1 MKPTDNNNDNK
12 QPQMPIVTHLRRVV
26 DMKSID
32 NGQNGKKARA
42 HSNPKEKSQHH
53 RSQTVLVSDAET
65 PKQPREKATRNRV
78 HAAGNDGKPADR
90 IYRSNKPVAE
100 YEAGTPRL
108 VAPAPQKHETQPR
121 ETTTPKPAVKKPAA
135 AKPATPHAAR
145 PAAPQAA
152 HAGGSGTAHA
162 PSAQAAESPVPTQSS
177 KPAAAHH
184 SGKATIKTMHS
195 TRLVKARK
203 RPTLHV
209 SEKVSSIHRERLSL
223 KTTKHAEKPVQS
235 ASITSSQAITGV
247 AEKIDEALM
256 LQSWRARQWSASIVS
271 LSPTIVAQIPKCMPF
286 VQAKL
291 VNNICITSGCIE
303 STVVDQVT
311 SISLRQF
318 TPGQWRAV
326 INMLSDRAIFTT
338 SLLNGELPE
347 GIVGIFKQ
355 ASLSL
360 FPTKMRE
367 FSFTCS
373 CCPKTAPCE
382 HACALLLAF
391 ALQLEEDPFQILTL
405 RGMTRDNLLSQL
417 RDARS
422 DQVVDEKNRHR
433 ISYELP
439 AQNVDFTEFYEARG
453 NFDELTFHIIDTPNT
468 LLKRLGD
475 PETWNVPIQLDSIL
489 EPIQRIAS
497 HQAEKLALC
506 EIEEQNNL
514 QAFASLKRP
523 SKGQDREKE
532 REHESRSP
540 RKSSKSPQF
549 VMPDLGFIPNA
560 LPPDIRETLSGDPI
574 EIAGDIIRWLKNRG
588 ASDIRTLARRTRLH
602 KTTIEAFLNAMCIAG
617 ITSADGEGERT
628 RFTAIF

>member
-12 QPQMPIVTHLRRVV
+12 QPKMPIVTHLRRVV

-32 NGQNGKKARA
+32 NVQTGKKTRD
-42 HSNPKEKSQHH
+42 HGNVPNKGHRKSD
-53 RSQTVLVSDAET
+53 QTVLVSSNADA
-65 PKQPREKATRNRV
+65 PKSREKSGRKHSPIANGAQQSPAHSYRN
-78 HAAGNDGKPADR
+78 P
-90 IYRSNKPVAE
+90 KPVAE
-100 YEAGTPRL
+100 FEAQTTRL
-108 VAPAPQKHETQPR
+108 VAPPPSRPKEVTAP
-121 ETTTPKPAVKKPAA
+121 PAA
-135 AKPATPHAAR
+135 ANTR
-145 PAAPQAA
+145 
-152 HAGGSGTAHA
+152 HA
-162 PSAQAAESPVPTQSS
+162 PTPVKETGSTESQPPTASQPEAISAE
-177 KPAAAHH
+177 
-184 SGKATIKTMHS
+184 KTAIRSVHS
-195 TRLVKARK
+195 TRMVKARK

-209 SEKVSSIHRERLSL
+209 AEKVSSLHRDRLAL
-223 KTTKHAEKPVQS
+223 KPTKHAEKS
-235 ASITSSQAITGV
+235 APKSTPNTAFISQQTSNSIS
-247 AEKIDEALM
+247 EKIDEDLM
-256 LQSWRARQWSASIVS
+256 LQSWRARQWSASIVA

-291 VNNICITSGCIE
+291 VNNICITAGSIE

-347 GIVGIFKQ
+347 GIVDIFKQ

-373 CCPKTAPCE
+373 CSPKTVPCE

-391 ALQLEEDPFQILTL
+391 ALELEDDPFQILTL
-405 RGMTRDNLLSQL
+405 RGMTRENLLSQL

-433 ISYELP
+433 INYELP
-439 AQNVDFTEFYEARG
+439 AQNIDFATFFESKS
-453 NFDELTFHIIDTPNT
+453 NFDELNFHITHTPNA

-475 PETWNVPIQLDSIL
+475 PEAWNAPMQLETMLHPIQD
-489 EPIQRIAS
+489 IAS
-497 HQAEKLALC
+497 QYAEKLALR
-506 EIEEQNNL
+506 EREDSNDSL
-514 QAFASLKRP
+514 SFASLKRNHKP
-523 SKGQDREKE
+523 QERPKE

-540 RKSSKSPQF
+540 RKGGKTPQF
-549 VMPDLGFIPNA
+549 VMPDLNFIPNA
-560 LPPDIRETLSGDPI
+560 LPPEIRESLSGDPI
-574 EIAGDIIRWLKNRG
+574 EIAADIIRWLKNRG
-588 ASDIRTLARRTRLH
+588 ASDVRTLARRTRLH

-617 ITSADGEGERT
+617 LTNTEGEGDRT
-628 RFTAIF
+628 RFSAIF

>member
-1 MKPTDNNNDNK
+1 M
-12 QPQMPIVTHLRRVV
+12 
-26 DMKSID
+26 
-32 NGQNGKKARA
+32 
-42 HSNPKEKSQHH
+42 
-53 RSQTVLVSDAET
+53 
-65 PKQPREKATRNRV
+65 
-78 HAAGNDGKPADR
+78 
-90 IYRSNKPVAE
+90 
-100 YEAGTPRL
+100 
-108 VAPAPQKHETQPR
+108 
-121 ETTTPKPAVKKPAA
+121 
-135 AKPATPHAAR
+135 
-145 PAAPQAA
+145 
-152 HAGGSGTAHA
+152 TA
-162 PSAQAAESPVPTQSS
+162 
-177 KPAAAHH
+177 
-184 SGKATIKTMHS
+184 
-195 TRLVKARK
+195 
-203 RPTLHV
+203 
-209 SEKVSSIHRERLSL
+209 
-223 KTTKHAEKPVQS
+223 
-235 ASITSSQAITGV
+235 SQATNGI
-247 AEKIDEALM
+247 AEKIDESLM
-256 LQSWRARQWSASIVS
+256 LQSWRARQWSASIVA

-347 GIVGIFKQ
+347 GIIEIFKQ

-367 FSFTCS
+367 FTFICS

-391 ALQLEEDPFQILTL
+391 ALQLEEDPFHILTL

-433 ISYELP
+433 INYELP
-439 AQNVDFTEFYEARG
+439 AQNVDFSEFFEAKG

-475 PETWNVPIQLDSIL
+475 PDTWNVPIQLSSIIQ
-489 EPIQRIAS
+489 PILGIAS

-506 EIEEQNNL
+506 GLEEQNNL

-523 SKGQDREKE
+523 SKAPERDKD

-540 RKSSKSPQF
+540 RKSSKTPQF
-549 VMPDLGFIPNA
+549 VMPDLDFIPNA
-560 LPPDIRETLSGDPI
+560 LPPEIRETLSGDPI

-617 ITSADGEGERT
+617 ITNAEGEGERT
-628 RFTAIF
+628 RFSAIF